1 LPKFVRQIALF
12 TKLHQPFQQHFKPF
26 FSVSWHLDKIDLK
39 LLELLSE
46 HGRMRRNELAEAVG
60 LSIPSVSERLEKLQ
74 TRGIIKG
81 FTVLV
86 DEKKLGYDIKAFI
99 RVTMESSK
107 FYQPFITH
115 VQKEDEI
122 LECYSI
128 TGDGSH
134 ILKVM
139 VQNTAALE
147 ALLAKIQSWQGITGT
162 STSIALTEIKK
173 SVRINSQKTIKNIES
188 ANGK

>member
-1 LPKFVRQIALF
+1 M
-12 TKLHQPFQQHFKPF
+12 
-26 FSVSWHLDKIDLK
+26 SWHIDKIDLK

-46 HGRMRRNELAEAVG
+46 RGRMRRNELAEAVG

-74 TRGIIKG
+74 NRGIIKG
-81 FTVLV
+81 YTVLI
-86 DEKKLGYDIKAFI
+86 DEKKIGYDIKAFI

-107 FYQPFITH
+107 YYAPFVAH

-134 ILKVM
+134 ILKVL
-139 VQNTAALE
+139 VANTAALE
-147 ALLAKIQSWQGITGT
+147 ALLAKIQSWQGVTGT
-162 STSIALTEIKK
+162 STSVVLSEHKK
-173 SVRINSQKTIKNIES
+173 TNRINSVKALKLTE
-188 ANGK
+188 NGKEHH

>member
-1 LPKFVRQIALF
+1 
-12 TKLHQPFQQHFKPF
+12 
-26 FSVSWHLDKIDLK
+26 VSWHLDKIDLK

-46 HGRMRRNELAEAVG
+46 HGRMRRNELAETVG

-107 FYQPFITH
+107 FYQPFIAH

>member
-1 LPKFVRQIALF
+1 M
-12 TKLHQPFQQHFKPF
+12 
-26 FSVSWHLDKIDLK
+26 SWHIDKTDLK

-46 HGRMRRNELAEAVG
+46 RGRMRRNELAEAVG

-74 TRGIIKG
+74 NRGIIKG
-81 FTVLV
+81 YTVLI
-86 DEKKLGYDIKAFI
+86 DEKKIGYDIKAFI

-107 FYQPFITH
+107 YYATFVSH

-134 ILKVM
+134 LLKVL
-139 VQNTAALE
+139 VPNTSALE
-147 ALLAKIQSWQGITGT
+147 ALLAKIQSWQGVTGT
-162 STSIALTEIKK
+162 STSVVLSEHKK
-173 SVRINSQKTIKNIES
+173 TNRINSLKALKIIE
-188 ANGK
+188 NGKEHH